1 MSCASLARIIAF
13 TVSLAVL
20 TVAGGRNAGSIN
32 LQPTLSFNGESVLR
46 FLGLITSILLVLS
59 CFTAAQDYSKVDMF
73 GGYQFTHVALGHDI
87 HGFKLNCW
95 NASLSGYF
103 SEYLGVSSDS
113 SGNYGSPFGQ
123 DLLVSNWADCAL
135 PNCSKMT
142 PLGHVLLGGAYLN
155 LSTLGIGGSDNS
167 LAWAMGGGVDVYE
180 NSRFSVR
187 LAQADWLRTQ
197 FTDSTQS
204 NFRYSGGVVF
214 KF

>member
-1 MSCASLARIIAF
+1 VARIIGF
-13 TVSLAVL
+13 TISLVVL
-20 TVAGGRNAGSIN
+20 PVTGGQNADSST

-95 NASLSGYF
+95 NASLGGYF
-103 SEYLGVSSDS
+103 IEYLGVSSDS

-123 DLLVSNWADCAL
+123 DLLVSNWADCAR

-142 PLGHVLLGGAYLN
+142 PLGHVLFGGAYLN

-167 LAWAMGGGVDVYE
+167 LAWAMGGE
-180 NSRFSVR
+180 
-187 LAQADWLRTQ
+187 WT
-197 FTDSTQS
+197 STKIPG
-204 NFRYSGGVVF
+204 FRYAWRRLIG
-214 KF
+214 